1 MKQRLLSSVHNAEK
15 LTLFFL
21 SYVCYILSLYC
32 KFNILCVLYYFI
44 SSIDGTKRG
53 PFVAD
58 FDIFKEQI
66 KLTDGG
72 KCCLN
77 IDTFVIIIQ

>member
-1 MKQRLLSSVHNAEK
+1 MYVIYCHYIVNSVY
-15 LTLFFL
+15 F
-21 SYVCYILSLYC
+21 
-32 KFNILCVLYYFI
+32 CVLYYFI